1 MTAVG
6 TTLGGHVR
14 ARKLVVGGLVVISL
28 LGLSGCGGG
37 DDDERPLTADVTVAD
52 EDLLAFEPKELEIN
66 LNEETTYTFLNND
79 DLLHNITVPA
89 IFVNDVQNP
98 VDVDLPPGQRVSVRI
113 PAVAQAPRD
122 GFFLFYCKFHQTQGM
137 AGRIKISS

>member
-1 MTAVG
+1 
-6 TTLGGHVR
+6 VR
-14 ARKLVVGGLVVISL
+14 ARKLFAGGLVVVSL

-37 DDDERPLTADVTVAD
+37 DDDERQTADVIVED
-52 EDLLAFEPKELEIN
+52 EDVLAFEPKELEIN
-66 LNEETTYTFLNND
+66 LNEETTFTFLNND
-79 DLLHNITVPA
+79 DLLHNFTAPA

-98 VDVDLPPGQRVSVRI
+98 VDVDLPPGQRVSVKI

-137 AGRIKISS
+137 FGRITISN